1 MASVG
6 RDCHLERVGMM
17 VEEGQAIAADTT
29 PRPEEC
35 QPGPRDGAWRSRQ
48 APSRVDPSVGLALS
62 STGYAF
68 RGNR

>member
-17 VEEGQAIAADTT
+17 VAAGEVIAADTT

-35 QPGPRDGAWRSRQ
+35 QPGPCDGMWRNGR
-48 APSRVDPSVGLALS
+48 GLGQS
-62 STGYAF
+62 
-68 RGNR
+68 